1 MTSIAQDHPKF
12 TGGAEPCSLAPEFQL
27 LVTRQFSFYYTI
39 AETVCKVCLKM
50 KWGTYVKQ

>member
-50 KWGTYVKQ
+50 K